1 MQLALHKFELVASY
15 IGREINVVADNAWFS
30 IPSGISLNDAD
41 AGYDVKNANVL

>member
-41 AGYDVKNANVL
+41 AG